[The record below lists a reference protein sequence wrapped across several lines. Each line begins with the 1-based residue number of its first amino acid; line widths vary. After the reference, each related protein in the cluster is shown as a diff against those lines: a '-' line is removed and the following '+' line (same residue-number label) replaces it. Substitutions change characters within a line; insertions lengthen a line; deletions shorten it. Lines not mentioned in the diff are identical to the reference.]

1 MAANTST
8 RVPAAAWGVFA
19 LGLISALHVG
29 KLPVAIPMLRDE
41 LGIGLVQA
49 GFLLSLLQLAG
60 VVSGVAVGGL
70 ADAKGPHWVMRWG
83 LLCLGLGSAWGAL
96 AQSAQGL
103 LWARALESVGFLWA
117 VLPAPAAM
125 RWHVRETAALH
136 KSLGL
141 WGAYMPAGSALAL
154 LLGGLVMPWLGWR
167 AFWWLGAMSAWV
179 GAVLLWWLSR
189 GIPVRVSGAGQGLW
203 QRLTDTWRAP
213 GPWALALGF
222 LVYSGQWLA
231 VVGFVPA
238 LYAQLGWSVTA
249 AAVLAAVVAGANML
263 GNLLAGR
270 WLARGVARHW
280 VLSCGYSAMAV
291 GGCLAFVD
299 GVPLPLRLAGVLVFS
314 ALGGL
319 VPGALFASAV
329 NLAPGPDRV
338 STTVGWMQQLSS
350 AGQLMGPPLVAWWAT
365 RVGGWQQSWVF
376 TLACSVLGLA
386 IAQWVRRLSRAAA
399 P

>member
-1 MAANTST
+1 MADTAAT
-8 RVPAAAWGVFA
+8 RVPLVAWGVFA

-29 KLPVAIPMLRDE
+29 KLPVAIPLLRDE
-41 LGIGLVQA
+41 LGISLVQA

-103 LWARALESVGFLWA
+103 LWARTLESVGFLWA

-125 RWHVRETAALH
+125 RWHVRDAAALH

-141 WGAYMPAGSALAL
+141 WGAYMPAGAALAL

-167 AFWWLGAMSAWV
+167 AFWWAGALSAWV
-179 GAVLLWWLSR
+179 AALLVWRLSR
-189 GIPVRVSGAGQGLW
+189 HIAPPARVAGVGVW
-203 QRLTDTWRAP
+203 TRLCDTWRAP

-238 LYAQLGWSVTA
+238 LYAQLGWTVTA
-249 AAVLAAVVAGANML
+249 AALLAAVVAGANVL
-263 GNLLAGR
+263 GNVLAGR
-270 WLARGVARHW
+270 WLARGAARHR
-280 VLSCGYSAMAV
+280 VLSWGYIAMAV

-299 GVPLPLRLAGVLVFS
+299 GVPLPLRLAGVLLFS

-319 VPGALFASAV
+319 VPGVLFASAV
-329 NLAPGPDRV
+329 KLAPGPDRV
-338 STTVGWMQQLSS
+338 STTVGWMQQLSA
-350 AGQLMGPPLVAWWAT
+350 AGQLLGPPLLAWWAT
-365 RVGGWQQSWVF
+365 QVGGWHLSWMF
-376 TLACSVLGLA
+376 TLACSVLGLLV
-386 IAQWVRRLSRAAA
+386 AQWVRRLSSAH
-399 P
+399 